1 MRKRIAAGV
10 VGLGV
15 LALAGAWG
23 LRVAGRPHAVAVPV
37 PVGGRLD
44 LDQTPFG
51 EAAFAADRLTAEFR
65 AALAPGRYALG
76 ADVTLDV
83 PAGTSAGGS
92 LDLRVTGRG
101 EADGRRWIDVTAEP
115 SRVAFSTPVRVTGA
129 AGWVADLHKLTADP
143 GGVEATA
150 VPVVGRSVANWVAA
164 RVWSAPSGA
173 AEPPGIPV
181 REVTV
186 TTARL
191 ALRENGRVGWRDF
204 RRGDA
209 SVLAVGPG
217 STVDVCD
224 LVVTAGGHITDG
236 RLTVNLKVGAD
247 SVVRGGG
254 VEVRAAGG
262 DLTGTFTVRRDATDT
277 RVSLPAGAA
286 AAVRL
291 VAARVTPAAGVPDL
305 GADRL
310 DATVDQAD
318 WAQPH
323 GGEPVATVRT
333 TVRVAG
339 VTVPAA
345 LAGLR
350 VESVTGAVAGDGNTV
365 RLDDVT
371 VRLPKA
377 AVLAAARAALPKSV
391 PLPDQPVADNV
402 AELFRDVK
410 LTGIA
415 ADLGA
420 PTIGYENGRVVFAA
434 SPVVR
439 GRVTADGRQAA
450 LEPQERVVVVFGREV
465 RTTVQVPVVRW
476 VPQVS
481 APFTVP
487 LTVRGTAAVEV
498 VPGPTLAA
506 AALLVRTNCD
516 SAEVGEPTVDGLPA
530 PVRPLVQLAAR
541 FRDRVRVDGQ
551 SPAEFV
557 RSRLTREDTVPLFAA
572 ADART
577 AAALARVTAS
587 ALRLTEDGGDLLLTA
602 SLGWSAR

>member
-1 MRKRIAAGV
+1 
-10 VGLGV
+10 
-15 LALAGAWG
+15 
-23 LRVAGRPHAVAVPV
+23 
-37 PVGGRLD
+37 
-44 LDQTPFG
+44 
-51 EAAFAADRLTAEFR
+51 
-65 AALAPGRYALG
+65 
-76 ADVTLDV
+76 
-83 PAGTSAGGS
+83 
-92 LDLRVTGRG
+92 
-101 EADGRRWIDVTAEP
+101 
-115 SRVAFSTPVRVTGA
+115 
-129 AGWVADLHKLTADP
+129 
-143 GGVEATA
+143 
-150 VPVVGRSVANWVAA
+150 
-164 RVWSAPSGA
+164 
-173 AEPPGIPV
+173 
-181 REVTV
+181 
-186 TTARL
+186 
-191 ALRENGRVGWRDF
+191 
-204 RRGDA
+204 
-209 SVLAVGPG
+209 
-217 STVDVCD
+217 
-224 LVVTAGGHITDG
+224 
-236 RLTVNLKVGAD
+236 
-247 SVVRGGG
+247 
-254 VEVRAAGG
+254 
-262 DLTGTFTVRRDATDT
+262 LTGTFTVRRDATAT

-291 VAARVTPAAGVPDL
+291 VAAHVTPAAGVPDL
-305 GADRL
+305 AADRL
-310 DATVDQAD
+310 DATVDQAE

-339 VTVPAA
+339 LTVPAA

-365 RLDDVT
+365 RLDDVS

-420 PTIGYENGRVVFAA
+420 PTIGYENGRMVFAA

-487 LTVRGTAAVEV
+487 LTVRGTATVDVIA
-498 VPGPTLAA
+498 GPTLAA
-506 AALLVRTNCD
+506 AALRIRTNCE

-551 SPAEFV
+551 SPAELV
-557 RSRLTREDTVPLFAA
+557 RARLTREDTVPLFAA

-587 ALRLTEDGGDLLLTA
+587 APRLTEDGTDLLLTA
-602 SLGWSAR
+602 SLGWTAR